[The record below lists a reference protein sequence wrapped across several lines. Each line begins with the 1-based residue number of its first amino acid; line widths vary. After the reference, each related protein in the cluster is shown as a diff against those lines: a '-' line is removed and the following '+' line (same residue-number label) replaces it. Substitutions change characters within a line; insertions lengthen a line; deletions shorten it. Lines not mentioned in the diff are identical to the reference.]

1 MASGG
6 RVPNNSTSLS
16 LHERFSKLRSSAGG
30 QKLAGKLQGARNNA
44 ANLQKASSKNSRLA
58 QQMERRN
65 ASVSAALKLKKKSI
79 KQRLGATVNT
89 STRFRGTATQTQRR
103 LTTNRGAGRG
113 SQSRGSLRGSRT
125 QGQTVTPTKIIRGR
139 GGLKPIV
146 SQTIVRGGGQGNKR
160 STRGRIISPSKKPAP
175 VAATTNR
182 SPTKPSRARGSVRG
196 RRGGRGQMTSS
207 LITGQAESRI
217 QRGRGR
223 GRGQR
228 GGKGPSR
235 GGSSLP
241 TSPRGQTSGRG
252 RGRGRGGSTK
262 VSKED
267 LDKQLDQYMQKTR
280 SALDNDIE
288 SYMSK
293 IGDVEMN

>member
-1 MASGG
+1 MLLIHS
-6 RVPNNSTSLS
+6 
-16 LHERFSKLRSSAGG
+16 
-30 QKLAGKLQGARNNA
+30 Q
-44 ANLQKASSKNSRLA
+44 NLYNTIYIVMQ
-58 QQMERRN
+58 
-65 ASVSAALKLKKKSI
+65 KSI

-89 STRFRGTATQTQRR
+89 NTRFRGTATQTQRR

-113 SQSRGSLRGSRT
+113 SQRGSQRGSRT
-125 QGQTVTPTKIIRGR
+125 QGQAVTPARVNRGR
-139 GGLKPIV
+139 GGVRPIV
-146 SQTIVRGGGQGNKR
+146 SQTIVRGGQGNKR
-160 STRGRIISPSKKPAP
+160 STRGRIITPSKKPAP

-182 SPTKPSRARGSVRG
+182 LPAKSSRARGSVRG

-207 LITGQAESRI
+207 MITGQAENRI

-228 GGKGPSR
+228 GGKGQNQR
-235 GGSSLP
+235 GGSNLP

-252 RGRGRGGSTK
+252 RGRGRGGVTK

-267 LDKQLDQYMQKTR
+267 LDKQLDQYMSKTR
-280 SALDNDIE
+280 SALDNDLE